1 MKMPASRGGGE
12 RKGKKK
18 KKKINVHY
26 GHNYF
31 RLENEIV
38 LPMRARFKG
47 VWKSIFVVTI
57 HFPTI
62 VGNFDAGKRYLFIYI
77 FFYSPLLTNI
87 WRALHLFAT
96 ENSIIPWNLH
106 EWKKGMGREPWVYKI
121 QCVGSQRER
130 EREKKEKKKKKL
142 GEERTGEEK
151 ILVGILKFDIFE
163 YAIESN
169 HRIRVPTPL
178 QFRPPIFVP
187 SPLPPSI
194 LFFFNARPS
203 ARSKENQGE
212 EKKNRSEIQERPDRD
227 RKVLRNHGV
236 TLWSVTF

>member
-106 EWKKGMGREPWVYKI
+106 EWKKGMGRERGCTKYNVS
-121 QCVGSQRER
+121 VAR
-130 EREKKEKKKKKL
+130 EREKEKKRKKKRKNW
-142 GEERTGEEK
+142 ERKGRGRK
-151 ILVGILKFDIFE
+151 KF
-163 YAIESN
+163 
-169 HRIRVPTPL
+169 
-178 QFRPPIFVP
+178 
-187 SPLPPSI
+187 
-194 LFFFNARPS
+194 
-203 ARSKENQGE
+203 
-212 EKKNRSEIQERPDRD
+212 
-227 RKVLRNHGV
+227 
-236 TLWSVTF
+236 